1 VTSRHLPRV
10 FGGKAG
16 GLLDGRADARVGR
29 AAAATILAAANFP
42 GGSEQVEKSLVGS
55 ILWVSWP
62 SILRLAGAFLLLG
75 VFHYLLRDRFLTV
88 SFHPAEAERRGWSIR
103 WLDFWFYLSLGIV
116 ITLVVPVGGVLMVFT
131 FLVVPAA
138 IAFLFTRNMR
148 RLTTIAWT
156 SGAVASALG
165 LWLSFEWDLPTG
177 PLIVCAYGAL
187 LALAATLRRMGVG
200 APRGA

>member
-1 VTSRHLPRV
+1 
-10 FGGKAG
+10 
-16 GLLDGRADARVGR
+16 
-29 AAAATILAAANFP
+29 
-42 GGSEQVEKSLVGS
+42 
-55 ILWVSWP
+55 
-62 SILRLAGAFLLLG
+62 
-75 VFHYLLRDRFLTV
+75 
-88 SFHPAEAERRGWSIR
+88 
-103 WLDFWFYLSLGIV
+103 
-116 ITLVVPVGGVLMVFT
+116 MVFT

-148 RLTTIAWT
+148 RLTTFAWT